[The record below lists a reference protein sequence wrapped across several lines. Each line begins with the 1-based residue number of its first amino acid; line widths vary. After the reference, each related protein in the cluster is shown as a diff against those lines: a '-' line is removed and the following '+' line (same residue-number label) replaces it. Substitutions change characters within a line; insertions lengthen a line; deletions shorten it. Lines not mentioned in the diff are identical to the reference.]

1 MDQSN
6 QAGFGDEAER
16 QAYEL
21 LTPEFSAFMQ
31 RVDGL
36 GQTES
41 MWIHCYP
48 ELRLMVETLPP
59 VRIAVSG
66 HAVGIVREI
75 AVGRAAVMADRLAGR
90 VTLHAM
96 SGWISRPTAVWSGD
110 PWTVTS
116 VLDGEATF

>member
-1 MDQSN
+1 MDQW
-6 QAGFGDEAER
+6 GERDDDERE
-16 QAYEL
+16 AYKL
-21 LTPEFSAFMQ
+21 LTPAFTAFMQ

-59 VRIAVSG
+59 VKIAVSG

-75 AVGRAAVMADRLAGR
+75 PVGRAAVMADRLAGR

-96 SGWISRPTAVWSGD
+96 SGWLSRPAAVWSGD